1 MRILKKST
9 KPHPDI
15 SFIFLDWSVRESFHI
30 LHYLSRQTI
39 DRDRFEVV
47 VIEYYSRV
55 SEAIRK
61 YEEQVDTWVLLEIPK
76 EYYYHKHLMYNAGIV
91 LSQGR
96 ILAIGDSD
104 AMARETLVESI
115 IRAFSRDQNTVLH
128 IDQFRNNRRDM
139 YPFSF
144 PSFDKVLGDGC
155 INNVNGKTS
164 GLCDTTDPLH
174 TRNYGACMCASRN
187 DLIAIGGADEHIDYL
202 GHICGPY
209 DMTFRLINSGQRE
222 IWLEDEFTY
231 HTWHPGQAGDDNYLG
246 PHDGRHMSTT
256 ALRALLSGRVLPL
269 VENNAIS
276 QLRLGAT
283 SQDAVL
289 IEKIVDFDRVNL
301 WRKNKLSD
309 ITRSGCQVVQFIESF
324 RGARIF
330 QDKQRFTA
338 KWIAEIP
345 TCRHKSDPP
354 LSSHSFSSILE
365 AKKTISEYLPFG
377 LTLRLRLFATLALM
391 WRLAGFLWQA
401 VRAGRRVLR
410 LRPRKISDYIGRSL
424 KERVFHSSDA
434 ANLIVL
440 LVTRRSKPICS
451 KPKVVI
457 LGKGDALIMRL
468 FIWLRILPTAMVIE
482 AKDRDSARQVAASIT
497 EGDGAV
503 LLSGN
508 AYVRFYS
515 DFAACPHDKVV
526 IV

>member
-1 MRILKKST
+1 MHILRKST
-9 KPHPDI
+9 KLHPDI

-39 DRDRFEVV
+39 DRNRFEVI

-61 YEEQVDTWVLLEIPK
+61 HDDQVDTWVLLEMP
-76 EYYYHKHLMYNAGIV
+76 EDAYYHKHQMYNAGIL

-104 AMARETLVESI
+104 AMVRETLVESI
-115 IRAFSRDQNTVLH
+115 LCAFSHDQNIVLH
-128 IDQFRNNRRDM
+128 IDQFRNHRRDM
-139 YPFSF
+139 YPFNF

-155 INNVNGKTS
+155 VNNVNGKTS
-164 GLCDTTDPLH
+164 GLYDTTDPLH
-174 TRNYGACMCASRN
+174 TRNYGACMCALRD
-187 DLIAIGGADEHIDYL
+187 DLISIGGADEHIDYL

-209 DMTFRLINSGQRE
+209 DMTFRLINSGRRE

-231 HTWHPGQAGDDNYLG
+231 HTWHPGQAGDGNYLG

-269 VENNAIS
+269 VENNAIR

-283 SQDAVL
+283 SQDEVL
-289 IEKIVDFDRVNL
+289 VEKIIDFDRVNL
-301 WRKNKLSD
+301 WRNNDLSD
-309 ITRSGCQVVQFIESF
+309 IARSECQGAQFIESF
-324 RGARIF
+324 RGARIS

-338 KWIAEIP
+338 EWIAEIP

-354 LSSHSFSSILE
+354 LSSHSFSSISE
-365 AKKTISEYLPFG
+365 AKKTISEYLPFS
-377 LTLRLRLFATLALM
+377 LRLRVRFFAMLALL
-391 WRLAGFLWQA
+391 WRLMGFLWQA
-401 VRAGRRVLR
+401 ARAGRRVLS
-410 LRPRKISDYIGRSL
+410 LRPGRISDHIGRGL
-424 KERVFHSSDA
+424 KERVLHSSDA

-440 LVTRRSKPICS
+440 LVTRRSEAIHS
-451 KPKVVI
+451 KPMVVV

-468 FIWLRILPTAMVIE
+468 FIWLRLLPTAMVIE
-482 AKDRDSARQVAASIT
+482 AKDRDSARQVAASVT

-503 LLSGN
+503 LLSGT

-515 DFAACPHDKVV
+515 DFAVCPRNKVV